1 MNALL
6 NREEF
11 ISNFREQSDVRITAI
26 WNCKQLQN
34 NLFSDRLQNAACC
47 VIQNHFCKEAF
58 AKETGRKLP
67 YNALC

>member
-11 ISNFREQSDVRITAI
+11 ISNLREQSDVRITAI

-47 VIQNHFCKEAF
+47 AIQTHFCK
-58 AKETGRKLP
+58 
-67 YNALC
+67 